1 MDGRFNF
8 PYCSPNYNL
17 YTFHAGD
24 HGREQIPFGSPA
36 PRPQLAQAQH
46 HVDLT
51 GDHSPREHPA
61 TSGQQDRVLPSI
73 SLKVINPDKRSDAK
87 LYMLRN
93 VAWQHFSDPS
103 KLRAFFMDQLR
114 DQVSDNAVF
123 DFGYF
128 QGNKRIWI
136 RDKEDLREVQ
146 KMVQSDTHSITL
158 WCDGKTNERQ
168 AKRTSSDLNLSD
180 SDGENESSAH
190 APAKAKGKKKRT
202 RYEEKAERIDDIVD
216 RLKSQH
222 GKEYTI
228 IQYRIW
234 AETMENGQHSSY
246 DHPPKGRFFKA
257 EAKGTTGIVSANMEA
272 EKNSLTP
279 SKVATLRS
287 TYIQQIKELLH
298 GLLEVGAIT
307 NDHFVKQRDCL
318 LRQMDELSGN

>member
-1 MDGRFNF
+1 
-8 PYCSPNYNL
+8 
-17 YTFHAGD
+17 
-24 HGREQIPFGSPA
+24 
-36 PRPQLAQAQH
+36 
-46 HVDLT
+46 
-51 GDHSPREHPA
+51 
-61 TSGQQDRVLPSI
+61 
-73 SLKVINPDKRSDAK
+73 
-87 LYMLRN
+87 MLRN
-93 VAWQHFSDPS
+93 VAWQYFSDPS

-123 DFGYF
+123 YFGYF

-136 RDKEDLREVQ
+136 RDKDLR
-146 KMVQSDTHSITL
+146 MVQSDTHSITL

-228 IQYRIW
+228 IQYRIL

-246 DHPPKGRFFKA
+246 DHPPKGRFFK
-257 EAKGTTGIVSANMEA
+257 GYNW
-272 EKNSLTP
+272 
-279 SKVATLRS
+279 RS
-287 TYIQQIKELLH
+287 I
-298 GLLEVGAIT
+298 
-307 NDHFVKQRDCL
+307 C
-318 LRQMDELSGN
+318 

>member
-1 MDGRFNF
+1 MEGRFNF

-17 YTFHAGD
+17 YTFHASQAGD
-24 HGREQIPFGSPA
+24 HGGEQIPYGSPA
-36 PRPQLAQAQH
+36 PRPQAQ

-51 GDHSPREHPA
+51 GDRSPREHPT
-61 TSGQQDRVLPSI
+61 TSGQQERVLPSV
-73 SLKVINPDKRSDAK
+73 SLKVINPDKKSDAK
-87 LYMLRN
+87 LYILRN
-93 VAWQHFSDPS
+93 IAWQHFSDPD
-103 KLRAFFMDQLR
+103 KLRGFLMDQFR
-114 DQVSDNAVF
+114 DQVSSNAVF

-128 QGNKRIWI
+128 RGNKRIWI

-146 KMVQSDTHSITL
+146 KMVQSDTHSVTL

-180 SDGENESSAH
+180 SDGENESPTH

-222 GKEYTI
+222 GREYTI

-257 EAKGTTGIVSANMEA
+257 QAKGTTSIVSANTEA

-287 TYIQQIKELLH
+287 TYIQQIKELH